1 MDEIINKWSELDY
14 QAEYNIK
21 SDSFVI
27 KKSYKYQ
34 KNKKHIF
41 EILIDES
48 NVSFEWYQISDD
60 MPGVTIPLYESQI
73 IDLSGRELDLIDL
86 TREYFWRDLVID
98 IKASEEIPKTVDV
111 ITILGRKAKFTI
123 KKVVKIKQLPD
134 GSLTATVKGY
144 FE

>member
-1 MDEIINKWSELDY
+1 MDEIINAWSELDY
-14 QAEYNIK
+14 QAEYNVK

-48 NVSFEWYQISDD
+48 NVSFEWYQILDD

-73 IDLSGRELDLIDL
+73 IDLSEKELDLIDL
-86 TREYFWRDLVID
+86 TREYFWKELIID
-98 IKASEEIPKTVDV
+98 IEPGKEIPKTVDV
-111 ITILGRKAKFTI
+111 TTTSTKKAKFTI
-123 KKVVKIKQLPD
+123 KKVVKIGQWPD